1 MSDEE
6 EPIAVT
12 PEDLGVGRV
21 AQPGRALRH
30 SVEDRLNIS
39 RRARDHSQNL
49 TRGRLLLQ
57 GFGQGTLHV
66 RIRRRWLM
74 TVIGMCDGRPTP
86 RAELSVRY
94 GVVLLAPGTR
104 HAEASQWP
112 VGGRSEPWA
121 ETNCVGV
128 AWSRTP
134 GMGCAPGPLSGLSL
148 SQFQAPCPPGTNTAP
163 EPGDLLTVRMWHR
176 ECFVLWP
183 HIHSDGPA

>member
-1 MSDEE
+1 MMSDEE

-74 TVIGMCDGRPTP
+74 TVIGMFDGRPTP

-104 HAEASQWP
+104 HAGPPS
-112 VGGRSEPWA
+112 GRDGKRSEPWA
-121 ETNCVGV
+121 ETNRPRV
-128 AWSRTP
+128 AWSRTRHRIT
-134 GMGCAPGPLSGLSL
+134 GPDQGL
-148 SQFQAPCPPGTNTAP
+148 G
-163 EPGDLLTVRMWHR
+163 
-176 ECFVLWP
+176 FVFWV
-183 HIHSDGPA
+183 